1 MTRIHHFVKHAIY
14 ISFSM
19 LVRVEKEIFL
29 NKSILDFKLLLNN
42 ALILF
47 VFLVGINSRSEIDP
61 NNRGTNLVH
70 TLLIRNIRML
80 FAPNE
85 KDITENL
92 NNIRVSKKLF
102 LLICSLNIFSHL
114 ILQKFIIIFLHQN
127 YFTYLGWTTTGF
139 GMSSRPKGLLANLGF

>member
-1 MTRIHHFVKHAIY
+1 
-14 ISFSM
+14 M

-127 YFTYLGWTTTGF
+127 YFTYLG
-139 GMSSRPKGLLANLGF
+139 